1 MGKIKELETS
11 LANKIAAGE
20 VVERPSSV
28 VKELLENAI
37 DAQAT
42 EINIE
47 VEQSGVS
54 SIRVVDNGTGIAQED
69 LGLVFH
75 RHATSKIVADDDL
88 FHIRTL
94 GFRGEALAS
103 ISSVAKVTLKTCTDN
118 ENGHEIY
125 AENGKIIHQKPAKA
139 KKGTDIQV
147 DSLFYN
153 TPARLKYIKSLY
165 TELGK
170 ITDIVNRMAMS
181 HPEIRISLVSD
192 GKKLLSTNGS
202 GRTNEVMAEIYGMKV
217 AKDLV
222 HISGDTSDYHLEGFV
237 AKPEHSRS
245 NKHYISIFINGR
257 YIKNFVLNKAILE
270 GYHTLLTIGRFPICY
285 INIQMD
291 PILVDVNV
299 HPTKL
304 EVRLSKEDQLYDLIV
319 TKIREA
325 FKDKILIPQNDLNHA
340 SKKNKVLETF
350 EQQKINFEKQQS
362 QIGETSAPYVHDQ
375 KDKNH
380 DVESHKNNLDSTSST
395 NNESTEVSNE
405 LHNHID
411 DSYLQ
416 SQKEVLFDMEQ
427 NTSNEYE
434 ISNQQSNDIKG
445 TVSQTPH
452 RRVPY
457 MEIVGQVHGTYII
470 AQNEN
475 GMFMIDQH
483 AAQERIKYE
492 YFREKI
498 GEVTNEVQNLLIPLT
513 FHFSKDEQMIIDQ
526 YKDELDKVGVHLEHF
541 GGHDYIV
548 NSYPVWFPKE
558 EAEEII
564 KDMIEL
570 VLKHK
575 SVDVK
580 KIRED
585 AAIMM
590 SCKKSIKA
598 NHYLKNNEMA
608 DLIDQLREAEDPF
621 TCPHGRPIIINFSN
635 YELEK
640 LIKTDYKACVV
651 LDMHIGHLK
660 SIMELLKSHSIECYV
675 HIDLIKGL
683 SHDEFACEY
692 IIQQYKPKGIVSTK
706 AKVIK
711 KAKMLNTLTIF
722 RVFIIDS
729 QALTRSIELI
739 KKVEPD
745 YVEVLP
751 GVASKAVSKIQQ
763 ETSASVIAGG
773 LIDEQSEIRE
783 AISNGAK
790 YVTTSYEKLW

>member
-340 SKKNKVLETF
+340 PKKNKVLETF

-640 LIKTDYKACVV
+640 LFK
-651 LDMHIGHLK
+651 
-660 SIMELLKSHSIECYV
+660 
-675 HIDLIKGL
+675 
-683 SHDEFACEY
+683 
-692 IIQQYKPKGIVSTK
+692 
-706 AKVIK
+706 
-711 KAKMLNTLTIF
+711 
-722 RVFIIDS
+722 RVM
-729 QALTRSIELI
+729 
-739 KKVEPD
+739 
-745 YVEVLP
+745 
-751 GVASKAVSKIQQ
+751 
-763 ETSASVIAGG
+763 
-773 LIDEQSEIRE
+773 
-783 AISNGAK
+783 
-790 YVTTSYEKLW
+790 

>member
-1 MGKIKELETS
+1 MGKIKELQTS

-20 VVERPSSV
+20 VVERPGSV

-47 VEQSGVS
+47 VEQSGVA
-54 SIRVVDNGTGIAQED
+54 SIRVVDNGTGIEIDD
-69 LGLVFH
+69 LDLVFH
-75 RHATSKIVADDDL
+75 RHATSKLDADDDL

-103 ISSVAKVTLKTCTDN
+103 ISSVSKVTLKTCTDN
-118 ENGHEIY
+118 QEGQEIYVENGEVL
-125 AENGKIIHQKPAKA
+125 NRKPAKA
-139 KKGTDIQV
+139 KRGTDILV
-147 DSLFYN
+147 ESLFYN

-181 HPEIRISLVSD
+181 HPDIRISLVSD
-192 GKKLLSTNGS
+192 GKTILKTNGS
-202 GRTNEVMAEIYGMKV
+202 GRTNEVMAEIYGMKI

-222 HISGDTSDYHLEGFV
+222 HVTGDTSDYHLEAYF

-257 YIKNFVLNKAILE
+257 YIKNFLLNKAILE
-270 GYHTLLTIGRFPICY
+270 GYHTLLMVGRYPICY
-285 INIQMD
+285 INIEMD

-304 EVRLSKEDQLYDLIV
+304 EVRLSKEDQLFELIV

-325 FKDKILIPQNDLNHA
+325 FKDRILIPQNDMDKMT
-340 SKKNKVLETF
+340 KKNKVLDQF
-350 EQQKINFEKQQS
+350 EQRKMDFEKRQQ
-362 QIGETSAPYVHDQ
+362 Q
-375 KDKNH
+375 
-380 DVESHKNNLDSTSST
+380 NNLEQNVEQSSEPNVNNANNASVDNSTSYINQPDNERSGIQESQNDYDDYKKIQNDLLYDLETTSSDSTD
-395 NNESTEVSNE
+395 NEVSTTDN
-405 LHNHID
+405 I
-411 DSYLQ
+411 LQ
-416 SQKEVLFDMEQ
+416 HSGEE
-427 NTSNEYE
+427 
-434 ISNQQSNDIKG
+434 DIKG
-445 TVSQTPH
+445 RVSASPT
-452 RRVPY
+452 RRIPY

-498 GEVTNEVQNLLIPLT
+498 GDVVNESQNLLIPLT
-513 FHFSKDEQMIIDQ
+513 FHFSKDELMIINQ
-526 YKDELDKVGVHLEHF
+526 YKDELDKVGVHLEPF

-548 NSYPVWFPKE
+548 DSYPVWFPKE

-564 KDMIEL
+564 KDMIEY
-570 VLKHK
+570 VLEHK
-575 SVDVK
+575 KVDVR
-580 KIRED
+580 KIREE

-608 DLIDQLREAEDPF
+608 DLVNQLRDTEDPF

-635 YELEK
+635 YELERLFK
-640 LIKTDYKACVV
+640 R
-651 LDMHIGHLK
+651 
-660 SIMELLKSHSIECYV
+660 
-675 HIDLIKGL
+675 
-683 SHDEFACEY
+683 
-692 IIQQYKPKGIVSTK
+692 IV
-706 AKVIK
+706 
-711 KAKMLNTLTIF
+711 
-722 RVFIIDS
+722 
-729 QALTRSIELI
+729 
-739 KKVEPD
+739 
-745 YVEVLP
+745 
-751 GVASKAVSKIQQ
+751 
-763 ETSASVIAGG
+763 
-773 LIDEQSEIRE
+773 
-783 AISNGAK
+783 
-790 YVTTSYEKLW
+790 

>member
-1 MGKIKELETS
+1 MGKIKELQTS

-37 DAQAT
+37 DAKST

-47 VEQSGVS
+47 VEQSGIS
-54 SIRVVDNGTGIAQED
+54 SIRVVDNGTGIEQDD
-69 LGLVFH
+69 LDLVFH
-75 RHATSKIVADDDL
+75 RHATSKLDDDDDL

-103 ISSVAKVTLKTCTDN
+103 ISSVAKVTLKTCTDR
-118 ENGHEIY
+118 ENGYEIY
-125 AENGKIIHQKPAKA
+125 AENGEILSRKPAKA
-139 KKGTDIQV
+139 KKGTDITV
-147 DSLFYN
+147 SSLFYN

-181 HPEIRISLVSD
+181 HPDIRISLISD
-192 GKKLLSTNGS
+192 GKTLLKTNGS
-202 GRTNEVMAEIYGMKV
+202 GKTNEVMAEIYGIKV

-222 HISGDTSDYHLEGFV
+222 HIQGDTSDYHLEGFV

-257 YIKNFVLNKAILE
+257 YIKNFVLNKAIIE
-270 GYHTLLTIGRFPICY
+270 GYHTLLTIGRYPICY
-285 INIQMD
+285 LNIEMD

-304 EVRLSKEDQLYDLIV
+304 EVRLSKEEQLYQLIV
-319 TKIREA
+319 EKIRYA
-325 FKDKILIPQNDLNHA
+325 FKDRNLIPQNDLDRTP
-340 SKKNKVLETF
+340 KKNKVLNQF
-350 EQQKINFEKQQS
+350 EQQKLDFERRHRNSNQDKTNS
-362 QIGETSAPYVHDQ
+362 QYYDMS
-375 KDKNH
+375 
-380 DVESHKNNLDSTSST
+380 ESEVQNPNLD
-395 NNESTEVSNE
+395 NNELINESTESFV
-405 LHNHID
+405 HNNKRSD
-411 DSYLQ
+411 DKDYFQ
-416 SQKEVLFDMEQ
+416 IQKEILNDLDKGDASSLNDESTNDSEEVVTEQ
-427 NTSNEYE
+427 NNSDEASSKSYQTLYS
-434 ISNQQSNDIKG
+434 QQDNNDIKG
-445 TVSQTPH
+445 KVSNTPS

-457 MEIVGQVHGTYII
+457 MEVVGQVHGTYII

-498 GEVTNEVQNLLIPLT
+498 GEVTNEVQDLLIPLT

-526 YKDELDKVGVHLEHF
+526 YQDELDKVGVHLEHF

-548 NSYPVWFPKE
+548 NSYPVWFPKA

-564 KDMIEL
+564 QDMVEL
-570 VLKHK
+570 VLNDKK
-575 SVDVK
+575 VNVK
-580 KIRED
+580 KMRED

-640 LIKTDYKACVV
+640 LFK
-651 LDMHIGHLK
+651 
-660 SIMELLKSHSIECYV
+660 
-675 HIDLIKGL
+675 
-683 SHDEFACEY
+683 
-692 IIQQYKPKGIVSTK
+692 
-706 AKVIK
+706 
-711 KAKMLNTLTIF
+711 
-722 RVFIIDS
+722 RVM
-729 QALTRSIELI
+729 
-739 KKVEPD
+739 
-745 YVEVLP
+745 
-751 GVASKAVSKIQQ
+751 
-763 ETSASVIAGG
+763 
-773 LIDEQSEIRE
+773 
-783 AISNGAK
+783 
-790 YVTTSYEKLW
+790 

>member
-20 VVERPSSV
+20 VVERLSSV

-125 AENGKIIHQKPAKA
+125 AEDGKIIHQKPAKA

-340 SKKNKVLETF
+340 PKKNKVLETF

-405 LHNHID
+405 LHNYID

-640 LIKTDYKACVV
+640 LFK
-651 LDMHIGHLK
+651 
-660 SIMELLKSHSIECYV
+660 
-675 HIDLIKGL
+675 
-683 SHDEFACEY
+683 
-692 IIQQYKPKGIVSTK
+692 
-706 AKVIK
+706 
-711 KAKMLNTLTIF
+711 
-722 RVFIIDS
+722 RVM
-729 QALTRSIELI
+729 
-739 KKVEPD
+739 
-745 YVEVLP
+745 
-751 GVASKAVSKIQQ
+751 
-763 ETSASVIAGG
+763 
-773 LIDEQSEIRE
+773 
-783 AISNGAK
+783 
-790 YVTTSYEKLW
+790 

>member
-340 SKKNKVLETF
+340 SKKNKIIETF

-640 LIKTDYKACVV
+640 LFK
-651 LDMHIGHLK
+651 
-660 SIMELLKSHSIECYV
+660 
-675 HIDLIKGL
+675 
-683 SHDEFACEY
+683 
-692 IIQQYKPKGIVSTK
+692 
-706 AKVIK
+706 
-711 KAKMLNTLTIF
+711 
-722 RVFIIDS
+722 RVM
-729 QALTRSIELI
+729 
-739 KKVEPD
+739 
-745 YVEVLP
+745 
-751 GVASKAVSKIQQ
+751 
-763 ETSASVIAGG
+763 
-773 LIDEQSEIRE
+773 
-783 AISNGAK
+783 
-790 YVTTSYEKLW
+790 

>member
-1 MGKIKELETS
+1 MGKIKELQTS

-37 DAQAT
+37 DAKST

-47 VEQSGVS
+47 VEQSGIS
-54 SIRVVDNGTGIAQED
+54 SIRVVDNGTGIEQDD
-69 LGLVFH
+69 LDLVFH
-75 RHATSKIVADDDL
+75 RHATSKLDADDDL

-125 AENGKIIHQKPAKA
+125 AENGEILSRKPAKA
-139 KKGTDIQV
+139 KKGTDITV
-147 DSLFYN
+147 SSLFYN

-181 HPEIRISLVSD
+181 HPDIRISLISD
-192 GKKLLSTNGS
+192 GKTLLKTNGS
-202 GRTNEVMAEIYGMKV
+202 GKTNEVMSEIYGIKV

-222 HISGDTSDYHLEGFV
+222 HIQGDTSDYHLEGFV

-257 YIKNFVLNKAILE
+257 YIKNFVLNKAIIE
-270 GYHTLLTIGRFPICY
+270 GYHTLLTIGRYPICY
-285 INIQMD
+285 LNIEMD

-304 EVRLSKEDQLYDLIV
+304 EVRLSKEEQLYQLIV
-319 TKIREA
+319 EKIRYA
-325 FKDKILIPQNDLNHA
+325 FKDRILIPQNDLDRTP
-340 SKKNKVLETF
+340 KKNKVLNQF
-350 EQQKINFEKQQS
+350 EQQKLDFERRQRNSNQDNS
-362 QIGETSAPYVHDQ
+362 NSHYYDMSESELQNPNLE
-375 KDKNH
+375 KN
-380 DVESHKNNLDSTSST
+380 DLDY
-395 NNESTEVSNE
+395 NELINESTESFV
-405 LHNHID
+405 HNNKRSD
-411 DSYLQ
+411 DKDYFQ
-416 SQKEVLFDMEQ
+416 IQKEILNDLDNGDVSSLNDESTNDSEEVVTEQ
-427 NTSNEYE
+427 NNSDEASSKAYQTLYS
-434 ISNQQSNDIKG
+434 QQDYNDIKG
-445 TVSQTPH
+445 KVSTTPS

-457 MEIVGQVHGTYII
+457 MEVVGQVHGTYII

-498 GEVTNEVQNLLIPLT
+498 GEVTNEVQDLLIPLT

-526 YKDELDKVGVHLEHF
+526 YQDELDKVGVHLEHF

-548 NSYPVWFPKE
+548 NSYPVWFPKA

-564 KDMIEL
+564 QDMVEL
-570 VLKHK
+570 VLNDKK
-575 SVDVK
+575 VNVK
-580 KIRED
+580 KMRED

-640 LIKTDYKACVV
+640 LFK
-651 LDMHIGHLK
+651 
-660 SIMELLKSHSIECYV
+660 
-675 HIDLIKGL
+675 
-683 SHDEFACEY
+683 
-692 IIQQYKPKGIVSTK
+692 
-706 AKVIK
+706 
-711 KAKMLNTLTIF
+711 
-722 RVFIIDS
+722 RVM
-729 QALTRSIELI
+729 
-739 KKVEPD
+739 
-745 YVEVLP
+745 
-751 GVASKAVSKIQQ
+751 
-763 ETSASVIAGG
+763 
-773 LIDEQSEIRE
+773 
-783 AISNGAK
+783 
-790 YVTTSYEKLW
+790 

>member
-1 MGKIKELETS
+1 MGKIKELQTS

-37 DAQAT
+37 DAKST

-47 VEQSGVS
+47 VEQSGIS
-54 SIRVVDNGTGIAQED
+54 SIRVVDNGTGIEQDD
-69 LGLVFH
+69 LDLVFH
-75 RHATSKIVADDDL
+75 RHATSKLDDDDDL

-103 ISSVAKVTLKTCTDN
+103 ISSVAKVTLKTCTDR
-118 ENGHEIY
+118 ENGYEIY
-125 AENGKIIHQKPAKA
+125 AENGEILSRKPAKA
-139 KKGTDIQV
+139 KKGTDITV
-147 DSLFYN
+147 SSLFYN

-181 HPEIRISLVSD
+181 HPDIRISLISD
-192 GKKLLSTNGS
+192 GKTLLKTNGS
-202 GRTNEVMAEIYGMKV
+202 GKTNEVMAEIYGIKV

-222 HISGDTSDYHLEGFV
+222 HIQGDTSDYHLEGFV

-257 YIKNFVLNKAILE
+257 YIKNFVLNKAIIE
-270 GYHTLLTIGRFPICY
+270 GYHTLLTIGRYPICY
-285 INIQMD
+285 LNIEMD

-304 EVRLSKEDQLYDLIV
+304 EVRLSKEEQLYQLIV
-319 TKIREA
+319 EKIRYA
-325 FKDKILIPQNDLNHA
+325 FKDRILIPQNDLDRTP
-340 SKKNKVLETF
+340 KKNKVLNQF
-350 EQQKINFEKQQS
+350 EQQKLDFERRHRNSNQDKTNS
-362 QIGETSAPYVHDQ
+362 QYYDMS
-375 KDKNH
+375 
-380 DVESHKNNLDSTSST
+380 ESEVQNPNLD
-395 NNESTEVSNE
+395 NNELINESTESFV
-405 LHNHID
+405 HNNKLSD
-411 DSYLQ
+411 DKDYFQ
-416 SQKEVLFDMEQ
+416 IQKEILNDLDKGDASSLNDESTNDSEEVVTEQ
-427 NTSNEYE
+427 NNSDEASSKSYQTLYS
-434 ISNQQSNDIKG
+434 QQDNNDIKG
-445 TVSQTPH
+445 KVSNTPS

-457 MEIVGQVHGTYII
+457 MEVVGQVHGTYII

-498 GEVTNEVQNLLIPLT
+498 GEVTNEVQDLLIPLT

-526 YKDELDKVGVHLEHF
+526 YQDELDKVGVHLEHF

-548 NSYPVWFPKE
+548 NSYPVWFPKA

-564 KDMIEL
+564 QDMVEL
-570 VLKHK
+570 VLNDKK
-575 SVDVK
+575 VNVK
-580 KIRED
+580 KMRED

-640 LIKTDYKACVV
+640 LFK
-651 LDMHIGHLK
+651 
-660 SIMELLKSHSIECYV
+660 
-675 HIDLIKGL
+675 
-683 SHDEFACEY
+683 
-692 IIQQYKPKGIVSTK
+692 
-706 AKVIK
+706 
-711 KAKMLNTLTIF
+711 
-722 RVFIIDS
+722 RVM
-729 QALTRSIELI
+729 
-739 KKVEPD
+739 
-745 YVEVLP
+745 
-751 GVASKAVSKIQQ
+751 
-763 ETSASVIAGG
+763 
-773 LIDEQSEIRE
+773 
-783 AISNGAK
+783 
-790 YVTTSYEKLW
+790 

>member
-1 MGKIKELETS
+1 MGKIKELQTS

-37 DAQAT
+37 DAQST

-47 VEQSGVS
+47 VEQSGIS
-54 SIRVVDNGTGIAQED
+54 SIRVVDNGTGIEQDD
-69 LGLVFH
+69 LDLVFH
-75 RHATSKIVADDDL
+75 RHATSKLDADDDL

-103 ISSVAKVTLKTCTDN
+103 ISSVAKVTLKTCTDS

-125 AENGKIIHQKPAKA
+125 AENGEILSRKPAKA
-139 KKGTDIQV
+139 KKGTDITV
-147 DSLFYN
+147 ASLFYN

-181 HPEIRISLVSD
+181 HPDIRISLISD
-192 GKKLLSTNGS
+192 GKTLLKTNGS
-202 GRTNEVMAEIYGMKV
+202 GKTNEVMAEIYGIKV

-222 HISGDTSDYHLEGFV
+222 HIQGDTSDYHLEGFV

-257 YIKNFVLNKAILE
+257 YIKNFVLNKAIIE
-270 GYHTLLTIGRFPICY
+270 GYHTLLTIGRYPICY
-285 INIQMD
+285 LNIEMD

-304 EVRLSKEDQLYDLIV
+304 EVRLSKEEQLYQLIV
-319 TKIREA
+319 EKIREA
-325 FKDKILIPQNDLNHA
+325 FKDRILIPQNDLDRRP
-340 SKKNKVLETF
+340 KKNKVLNQF
-350 EQQKINFEKQQS
+350 EQQKIDFERRQQNLN
-362 QIGETSAPYVHDQ
+362 QETATPTY
-375 KDKNH
+375 K
-380 DVESHKNNLDSTSST
+380 TSSDS
-395 NNESTEVSNE
+395 NDDHLNESNYEYDAPDNKDSINESTESIVHNNKRADDKDYFQIQKEILNE
-405 LHNHID
+405 M
-411 DSYLQ
+411 DSDTTNPDNQDINYATKGASEANMSDEIAPKNQQTLYQ
-416 SQKEVLFDMEQ
+416 SQD
-427 NTSNEYE
+427 
-434 ISNQQSNDIKG
+434 SNDIKG
-445 TVSQTPH
+445 KVSNTPS

-457 MEIVGQVHGTYII
+457 MEVVGQVHGTYII

-498 GEVTNEVQNLLIPLT
+498 GEVTNEVQDLLIPLT

-526 YKDELDKVGVHLEHF
+526 YQEELDKVGVHLEHF

-548 NSYPVWFPKE
+548 NSYPVWFPKA

-564 KDMIEL
+564 QDMVEL
-570 VLKHK
+570 VLNDKK
-575 SVDVK
+575 ISVK
-580 KIRED
+580 KMRED

-640 LIKTDYKACVV
+640 LFK
-651 LDMHIGHLK
+651 
-660 SIMELLKSHSIECYV
+660 
-675 HIDLIKGL
+675 
-683 SHDEFACEY
+683 
-692 IIQQYKPKGIVSTK
+692 
-706 AKVIK
+706 
-711 KAKMLNTLTIF
+711 
-722 RVFIIDS
+722 RVM
-729 QALTRSIELI
+729 
-739 KKVEPD
+739 
-745 YVEVLP
+745 
-751 GVASKAVSKIQQ
+751 
-763 ETSASVIAGG
+763 
-773 LIDEQSEIRE
+773 
-783 AISNGAK
+783 
-790 YVTTSYEKLW
+790 

>member
-1 MGKIKELETS
+1 MGKIKELQTS

-20 VVERPSSV
+20 VVERPGSV

-47 VEQSGVS
+47 VEQSGVA
-54 SIRVVDNGTGIAQED
+54 SIRVVDNGTGIEIDD
-69 LGLVFH
+69 LDLVSH
-75 RHATSKIVADDDL
+75 RHATSKLDADDDL

-103 ISSVAKVTLKTCTDN
+103 ISSVSKVTLKTCTDN
-118 ENGHEIY
+118 QEGQEIYVENGEVL
-125 AENGKIIHQKPAKA
+125 NRKPAKA
-139 KKGTDIQV
+139 KRGTDILV
-147 DSLFYN
+147 ESLFYN

-181 HPEIRISLVSD
+181 HPDIRISLVSD
-192 GKKLLSTNGS
+192 GKTILKTNGS
-202 GRTNEVMAEIYGMKV
+202 GRTNEVMAEIYGMKI

-222 HISGDTSDYHLEGFV
+222 HVTGDTSDYHLDAYF

-257 YIKNFVLNKAILE
+257 YIKNFLLNKAILE
-270 GYHTLLTIGRFPICY
+270 GYHTLLMVGRYPICY
-285 INIQMD
+285 INIEMD

-304 EVRLSKEDQLYDLIV
+304 EVRLSKEDQLFELIV

-325 FKDKILIPQNDLNHA
+325 FKDRILIPQNDMDKMT
-340 SKKNKVLETF
+340 KKNKVLDQF
-350 EQQKINFEKQQS
+350 EQQKMDFEKRQQ
-362 QIGETSAPYVHDQ
+362 Q
-375 KDKNH
+375 
-380 DVESHKNNLDSTSST
+380 NNLEQNVEQSSEPNVNNANNASADNSTSYINQPDNERSGIQESQNDYDDYKKIQNDLLYDLETTSSDSTD
-395 NNESTEVSNE
+395 NEVSTADN
-405 LHNHID
+405 I
-411 DSYLQ
+411 LQ
-416 SQKEVLFDMEQ
+416 DNGEE
-427 NTSNEYE
+427 
-434 ISNQQSNDIKG
+434 DIKG
-445 TVSQTPH
+445 RVSASPT
-452 RRVPY
+452 RRIPY

-498 GEVTNEVQNLLIPLT
+498 GDVVNESQNLLIPLT
-513 FHFSKDEQMIIDQ
+513 FHFSKDELMIINQ
-526 YKDELDKVGVHLEHF
+526 YKDELDKVGVHLEPF

-548 NSYPVWFPKE
+548 DSYPVWFPQE

-564 KDMIEL
+564 KDMIEY
-570 VLKHK
+570 VLEHK
-575 SVDVK
+575 KVDVR
-580 KIRED
+580 KIREE

-608 DLIDQLREAEDPF
+608 DLVNQLRETEDPF

-635 YELEK
+635 YELERLFK
-640 LIKTDYKACVV
+640 R
-651 LDMHIGHLK
+651 
-660 SIMELLKSHSIECYV
+660 
-675 HIDLIKGL
+675 
-683 SHDEFACEY
+683 
-692 IIQQYKPKGIVSTK
+692 IV
-706 AKVIK
+706 
-711 KAKMLNTLTIF
+711 
-722 RVFIIDS
+722 
-729 QALTRSIELI
+729 
-739 KKVEPD
+739 
-745 YVEVLP
+745 
-751 GVASKAVSKIQQ
+751 
-763 ETSASVIAGG
+763 
-773 LIDEQSEIRE
+773 
-783 AISNGAK
+783 
-790 YVTTSYEKLW
+790 

>member
-1 MGKIKELETS
+1 MGKIKELQTS

-20 VVERPSSV
+20 VVERPGSV

-47 VEQSGVS
+47 VEQSGVA
-54 SIRVVDNGTGIAQED
+54 SIRVVDNGTGIEIDD
-69 LGLVFH
+69 LDLVFH
-75 RHATSKIVADDDL
+75 RHATSKLDVDDDL

-103 ISSVAKVTLKTCTDN
+103 ISSVSKVTLKTCTDN
-118 ENGHEIY
+118 QEGQEVYVENGEVL
-125 AENGKIIHQKPAKA
+125 NQKPAKA
-139 KKGTDIQV
+139 KRGTDILV
-147 DSLFYN
+147 ESLFYN

-181 HPEIRISLVSD
+181 HPDIRISLVSD
-192 GKKLLSTNGS
+192 GKTIIKTNGS

-222 HISGDTSDYHLEGFV
+222 HVTGDTSDYHLDAYF

-257 YIKNFVLNKAILE
+257 YIKNFLLNKAILE
-270 GYHTLLTIGRFPICY
+270 GYHTLLMIGRYPICY
-285 INIQMD
+285 INIEMD

-304 EVRLSKEDQLYDLIV
+304 EVRLSKEDQLYELIV
-319 TKIREA
+319 EKIHEA
-325 FKDKILIPQNDLNHA
+325 FKNRILIPQNDMDKMT
-340 SKKNKVLETF
+340 KKHKVLDKF
-350 EQQKINFEKQQS
+350 EQQKMEFEKRQQHNTPNPNTLEHHNVS
-362 QIGETSAPYVHDQ
+362 SENNNVLNDEHQLNYSNLTDTFPDSIQESANGYDEYKKAQNEILDDMETKGVSNNEETTTHGNHFSESNIN
-375 KDKNH
+375 KDIKEP
-380 DVESHKNNLDSTSST
+380 VGGTSS
-395 NNESTEVSNE
+395 
-405 LHNHID
+405 
-411 DSYLQ
+411 
-416 SQKEVLFDMEQ
+416 
-427 NTSNEYE
+427 
-434 ISNQQSNDIKG
+434 
-445 TVSQTPH
+445 

-498 GEVTNEVQNLLIPLT
+498 GDVANESQNLLIPLT
-513 FHFSKDEQMIIDQ
+513 FHFSKDELMIINQ
-526 YKDELDKVGVHLEHF
+526 YKGELDKVGVHLEPF

-548 NSYPVWFPKE
+548 DSYPVWFPKQ

-564 KDMIEL
+564 KDMIEY
-570 VLKHK
+570 VLEHK
-575 SVDVK
+575 KVDVK
-580 KIRED
+580 KIREE

-608 DLIDQLREAEDPF
+608 DLVNQLRETEDPF

-635 YELEK
+635 YELERLFK
-640 LIKTDYKACVV
+640 R
-651 LDMHIGHLK
+651 
-660 SIMELLKSHSIECYV
+660 
-675 HIDLIKGL
+675 
-683 SHDEFACEY
+683 
-692 IIQQYKPKGIVSTK
+692 II
-706 AKVIK
+706 
-711 KAKMLNTLTIF
+711 
-722 RVFIIDS
+722 
-729 QALTRSIELI
+729 
-739 KKVEPD
+739 
-745 YVEVLP
+745 
-751 GVASKAVSKIQQ
+751 
-763 ETSASVIAGG
+763 
-773 LIDEQSEIRE
+773 
-783 AISNGAK
+783 
-790 YVTTSYEKLW
+790 

>member
-1 MGKIKELETS
+1 MGKIKELQTS

-37 DAQAT
+37 DAKST

-47 VEQSGVS
+47 VEQSGIS
-54 SIRVVDNGTGIAQED
+54 SIRVVDNGTGIEQDD
-69 LGLVFH
+69 LDLVFH
-75 RHATSKIVADDDL
+75 RHATSKLDADDDL

-103 ISSVAKVTLKTCTDN
+103 ISSVAKVTLKTCTDS

-125 AENGKIIHQKPAKA
+125 AENGEISSRKPAKA
-139 KKGTDIQV
+139 KKGTDITV
-147 DSLFYN
+147 SSLFYN

-181 HPEIRISLVSD
+181 HPYIRISLISD
-192 GKKLLSTNGS
+192 GKTLLKTNGS
-202 GRTNEVMAEIYGMKV
+202 GKTNEVMSEIYGIKV

-222 HISGDTSDYHLEGFV
+222 HIQGDTSDYHLEGFV

-257 YIKNFVLNKAILE
+257 YIKNFVLNKAIIE
-270 GYHTLLTIGRFPICY
+270 GYHTLLTIGRYPICY
-285 INIQMD
+285 LNIEMD

-304 EVRLSKEDQLYDLIV
+304 EVRLSKEEQLYQLIV
-319 TKIREA
+319 EKIRYA
-325 FKDKILIPQNDLNHA
+325 FKDRILIPQNDLDRTP
-340 SKKNKVLETF
+340 KKNKVLNQF
-350 EQQKINFEKQQS
+350 EQQKLDFERRQQNS
-362 QIGETSAPYVHDQ
+362 NQ
-375 KDKNH
+375 DKTNSH
-380 DVESHKNNLDSTSST
+380 YYGMSESKLQNPNLEKNDLD
-395 NNESTEVSNE
+395 NNELINESTENFV
-405 LHNHID
+405 HNNKRSD
-411 DSYLQ
+411 DKDYFQ
-416 SQKEVLFDMEQ
+416 IQKEILNDLDNGDASLLNDESTNDSEEVVTEQ
-427 NTSNEYE
+427 SNNDEASSKTYQTLY
-434 ISNQQSNDIKG
+434 SKQDNNDIKG
-445 TVSQTPH
+445 KVSNTPS

-457 MEIVGQVHGTYII
+457 MEVVGQVHGTYII

-498 GEVTNEVQNLLIPLT
+498 GEVTNEVQDLLIPLT

-526 YKDELDKVGVHLEHF
+526 YQDELDKVGVHLEHF

-548 NSYPVWFPKE
+548 NSYPVWFPKA

-564 KDMIEL
+564 QDMVEL
-570 VLKHK
+570 VLNDKK
-575 SVDVK
+575 VNVK
-580 KIRED
+580 KLRED

-640 LIKTDYKACVV
+640 LFK
-651 LDMHIGHLK
+651 
-660 SIMELLKSHSIECYV
+660 
-675 HIDLIKGL
+675 
-683 SHDEFACEY
+683 
-692 IIQQYKPKGIVSTK
+692 
-706 AKVIK
+706 
-711 KAKMLNTLTIF
+711 
-722 RVFIIDS
+722 RVM
-729 QALTRSIELI
+729 
-739 KKVEPD
+739 
-745 YVEVLP
+745 
-751 GVASKAVSKIQQ
+751 
-763 ETSASVIAGG
+763 
-773 LIDEQSEIRE
+773 
-783 AISNGAK
+783 
-790 YVTTSYEKLW
+790 

>member
-54 SIRVVDNGTGIAQED
+54 SIRVIDNGTGIAQED

-125 AENGKIIHQKPAKA
+125 AEDGKIIHQKPAKA

-245 NKHYISIFINGR
+245 NKHYISIFINSR

-340 SKKNKVLETF
+340 PKKNKVLETF

-405 LHNHID
+405 LHNYID

-640 LIKTDYKACVV
+640 LFK
-651 LDMHIGHLK
+651 
-660 SIMELLKSHSIECYV
+660 
-675 HIDLIKGL
+675 
-683 SHDEFACEY
+683 
-692 IIQQYKPKGIVSTK
+692 
-706 AKVIK
+706 
-711 KAKMLNTLTIF
+711 
-722 RVFIIDS
+722 RVM
-729 QALTRSIELI
+729 
-739 KKVEPD
+739 
-745 YVEVLP
+745 
-751 GVASKAVSKIQQ
+751 
-763 ETSASVIAGG
+763 
-773 LIDEQSEIRE
+773 
-783 AISNGAK
+783 
-790 YVTTSYEKLW
+790 

>member
-1 MGKIKELETS
+1 MGKIKELQTS

-37 DAQAT
+37 DAKST

-47 VEQSGVS
+47 VEQSGIS
-54 SIRVVDNGTGIAQED
+54 SIRVVDNGTGIEQDD
-69 LGLVFH
+69 LDLVFH
-75 RHATSKIVADDDL
+75 RHATSKLDADDDL

-103 ISSVAKVTLKTCTDN
+103 ISSVAKVTLKTCTDS

-125 AENGKIIHQKPAKA
+125 AENGEILSRKPAKA
-139 KKGTDIQV
+139 KKGTDITV
-147 DSLFYN
+147 SSLFYN

-181 HPEIRISLVSD
+181 HPYIRISLISD
-192 GKKLLSTNGS
+192 GKTLLKTNGS
-202 GRTNEVMAEIYGMKV
+202 GKTNEVMSEIYGIKV

-222 HISGDTSDYHLEGFV
+222 HIQGDTSDYHLEGFV

-257 YIKNFVLNKAILE
+257 YIKNFVLNKAIIE
-270 GYHTLLTIGRFPICY
+270 GYHTLLTIGRYPICY
-285 INIQMD
+285 LNIEMD

-304 EVRLSKEDQLYDLIV
+304 EVRLSKEEQVYQLIV
-319 TKIREA
+319 EKIRYA
-325 FKDKILIPQNDLNHA
+325 FKDRILIPQNDLDRTP
-340 SKKNKVLETF
+340 KKNKVLNQF
-350 EQQKINFEKQQS
+350 EQQKLDFERRQQNS
-362 QIGETSAPYVHDQ
+362 NQ
-375 KDKNH
+375 DKTNSH
-380 DVESHKNNLDSTSST
+380 YYGMSESKLQNPNLEKNDLD
-395 NNESTEVSNE
+395 NNELINESTENFV
-405 LHNHID
+405 HNNKRSD
-411 DSYLQ
+411 DKDYFQ
-416 SQKEVLFDMEQ
+416 IQKEILNDLDNGDASLLNDESTNDSEEVVTEQ
-427 NTSNEYE
+427 SNNDEASSKTYQTLY
-434 ISNQQSNDIKG
+434 SKQDNNDIKG
-445 TVSQTPH
+445 KVSNTPS

-457 MEIVGQVHGTYII
+457 MEVVGQVHGTYII

-498 GEVTNEVQNLLIPLT
+498 GEVTNEVQDLLIPLT

-526 YKDELDKVGVHLEHF
+526 YQDELDKVGVHLEHF

-548 NSYPVWFPKE
+548 NSYPVWFPKA

-564 KDMIEL
+564 QDMVEL
-570 VLKHK
+570 VLNDKK
-575 SVDVK
+575 VNVK
-580 KIRED
+580 KLRED

-640 LIKTDYKACVV
+640 LFK
-651 LDMHIGHLK
+651 
-660 SIMELLKSHSIECYV
+660 
-675 HIDLIKGL
+675 
-683 SHDEFACEY
+683 
-692 IIQQYKPKGIVSTK
+692 
-706 AKVIK
+706 
-711 KAKMLNTLTIF
+711 
-722 RVFIIDS
+722 RVM
-729 QALTRSIELI
+729 
-739 KKVEPD
+739 
-745 YVEVLP
+745 
-751 GVASKAVSKIQQ
+751 
-763 ETSASVIAGG
+763 
-773 LIDEQSEIRE
+773 
-783 AISNGAK
+783 
-790 YVTTSYEKLW
+790 

>member
-75 RHATSKIVADDDL
+75 RHATSKIVADNDL

-125 AENGKIIHQKPAKA
+125 AEDGKIIHQKPAKA

-340 SKKNKVLETF
+340 PKKNKVLETF
-350 EQQKINFEKQQS
+350 EQQKINLEKQQS

-434 ISNQQSNDIKG
+434 ILNQQSNDIKG

-640 LIKTDYKACVV
+640 LFK
-651 LDMHIGHLK
+651 
-660 SIMELLKSHSIECYV
+660 
-675 HIDLIKGL
+675 
-683 SHDEFACEY
+683 
-692 IIQQYKPKGIVSTK
+692 
-706 AKVIK
+706 
-711 KAKMLNTLTIF
+711 
-722 RVFIIDS
+722 RVM
-729 QALTRSIELI
+729 
-739 KKVEPD
+739 
-745 YVEVLP
+745 
-751 GVASKAVSKIQQ
+751 
-763 ETSASVIAGG
+763 
-773 LIDEQSEIRE
+773 
-783 AISNGAK
+783 
-790 YVTTSYEKLW
+790 

>member
-125 AENGKIIHQKPAKA
+125 AEDGKIIHQKPAKA

-340 SKKNKVLETF
+340 PKKNKVLETF

-621 TCPHGRPIIINFSN
+621 TCPHGSPIIINFSN

-640 LIKTDYKACVV
+640 LFK
-651 LDMHIGHLK
+651 
-660 SIMELLKSHSIECYV
+660 
-675 HIDLIKGL
+675 
-683 SHDEFACEY
+683 
-692 IIQQYKPKGIVSTK
+692 
-706 AKVIK
+706 
-711 KAKMLNTLTIF
+711 
-722 RVFIIDS
+722 RVM
-729 QALTRSIELI
+729 
-739 KKVEPD
+739 
-745 YVEVLP
+745 
-751 GVASKAVSKIQQ
+751 
-763 ETSASVIAGG
+763 
-773 LIDEQSEIRE
+773 
-783 AISNGAK
+783 
-790 YVTTSYEKLW
+790 

>member
-125 AENGKIIHQKPAKA
+125 AEDGKIIHQKPAKA

-325 FKDKILIPQNDLNHA
+325 FKDKILIPQNDLNHVP
-340 SKKNKVLETF
+340 KKNKVLETF

-405 LHNHID
+405 LHNYID

-640 LIKTDYKACVV
+640 LFK
-651 LDMHIGHLK
+651 
-660 SIMELLKSHSIECYV
+660 
-675 HIDLIKGL
+675 
-683 SHDEFACEY
+683 
-692 IIQQYKPKGIVSTK
+692 
-706 AKVIK
+706 
-711 KAKMLNTLTIF
+711 
-722 RVFIIDS
+722 RVM
-729 QALTRSIELI
+729 
-739 KKVEPD
+739 
-745 YVEVLP
+745 
-751 GVASKAVSKIQQ
+751 
-763 ETSASVIAGG
+763 
-773 LIDEQSEIRE
+773 
-783 AISNGAK
+783 
-790 YVTTSYEKLW
+790 

>member
-1 MGKIKELETS
+1 MGKIKELQTS

-20 VVERPSSV
+20 VVERPGSV

-47 VEQSGVS
+47 VEQSGVA
-54 SIRVVDNGTGIAQED
+54 SIRVVDNGTGIEIDD
-69 LGLVFH
+69 LDLVFH
-75 RHATSKIVADDDL
+75 RHATSKLDADDDL

-103 ISSVAKVTLKTCTDN
+103 ISSVSKVTLKTCTDN
-118 ENGHEIY
+118 QEGQEIYVENGEVL
-125 AENGKIIHQKPAKA
+125 NRKPAKA
-139 KKGTDIQV
+139 KRGTDILV
-147 DSLFYN
+147 ESLFYN

-181 HPEIRISLVSD
+181 HPDIRISLVSD
-192 GKKLLSTNGS
+192 GKTILKTNGS
-202 GRTNEVMAEIYGMKV
+202 GRTNEVMAEIYGMKI

-222 HISGDTSDYHLEGFV
+222 HVTGDTSDYHLEAYF

-257 YIKNFVLNKAILE
+257 YIKNFLLNKAILE
-270 GYHTLLTIGRFPICY
+270 GYHTLLMVGRYPICY
-285 INIQMD
+285 INIEMD

-304 EVRLSKEDQLYDLIV
+304 EVRLSKEDQLFELIV

-325 FKDKILIPQNDLNHA
+325 FKDRILIPQNDMDKMT
-340 SKKNKVLETF
+340 KKNKVLDQF
-350 EQQKINFEKQQS
+350 EQQKMDFEKRQQQNNLEQNVEQSSEPNVNNANNASVDNSTSYINQPDNERSGIQES
-362 QIGETSAPYVHDQ
+362 QNDYDDYKKIQNDLLYDLETS
-375 KDKNH
+375 
-380 DVESHKNNLDSTSST
+380 SSDSTD
-395 NNESTEVSNE
+395 NEVSTADNI
-405 LHNHID
+405 LQ
-411 DSYLQ
+411 DSG
-416 SQKEVLFDMEQ
+416 EE
-427 NTSNEYE
+427 
-434 ISNQQSNDIKG
+434 DIKG
-445 TVSQTPH
+445 RVSASPT
-452 RRVPY
+452 RRIPY

-498 GEVTNEVQNLLIPLT
+498 GDVVNESQNLLIPLT
-513 FHFSKDEQMIIDQ
+513 FHFSKDELMIINQ
-526 YKDELDKVGVHLEHF
+526 YKDELDKVGVHLEPF

-548 NSYPVWFPKE
+548 DSYPVWFPKE

-564 KDMIEL
+564 KDMIEY
-570 VLKHK
+570 VLEHK
-575 SVDVK
+575 KVDVR
-580 KIRED
+580 KIREE

-608 DLIDQLREAEDPF
+608 DLVNQLRDTEDPF

-635 YELEK
+635 YELERLFK
-640 LIKTDYKACVV
+640 R
-651 LDMHIGHLK
+651 
-660 SIMELLKSHSIECYV
+660 
-675 HIDLIKGL
+675 
-683 SHDEFACEY
+683 
-692 IIQQYKPKGIVSTK
+692 IV
-706 AKVIK
+706 
-711 KAKMLNTLTIF
+711 
-722 RVFIIDS
+722 
-729 QALTRSIELI
+729 
-739 KKVEPD
+739 
-745 YVEVLP
+745 
-751 GVASKAVSKIQQ
+751 
-763 ETSASVIAGG
+763 
-773 LIDEQSEIRE
+773 
-783 AISNGAK
+783 
-790 YVTTSYEKLW
+790 

>member
-1 MGKIKELETS
+1 MGKIKELQTS

-20 VVERPSSV
+20 VVERPGSV

-47 VEQSGVS
+47 VEQSGVA
-54 SIRVVDNGTGIAQED
+54 SIRVVDNGTGIEIDD
-69 LGLVFH
+69 LDLVFH
-75 RHATSKIVADDDL
+75 RHATSKLDADDDL

-103 ISSVAKVTLKTCTDN
+103 ISSVSKVTLKTCTDN
-118 ENGHEIY
+118 QEGQEIYVENGEVL
-125 AENGKIIHQKPAKA
+125 NRKPAKA
-139 KKGTDIQV
+139 KRGTDILV
-147 DSLFYN
+147 ESLFYN

-181 HPEIRISLVSD
+181 HPDIRISLVSD
-192 GKKLLSTNGS
+192 GKTILKTNGS
-202 GRTNEVMAEIYGMKV
+202 GRTNEVMAEIYGMKI

-222 HISGDTSDYHLEGFV
+222 HVTGDTSDYHLEAYF

-257 YIKNFVLNKAILE
+257 YIKNFLLNKAILE
-270 GYHTLLTIGRFPICY
+270 GYHTLLMVGRYPICY
-285 INIQMD
+285 INIEMD

-304 EVRLSKEDQLYDLIV
+304 EVRLSKEDQLFELIV

-325 FKDKILIPQNDLNHA
+325 FKDRILIPQNDMDKMT
-340 SKKNKVLETF
+340 KKNKVLDQF
-350 EQQKINFEKQQS
+350 EQQKMDFEKRQQQNNLEQNVEQSSEPNVNNANNASADNSTSYINQPDNERSGIQES
-362 QIGETSAPYVHDQ
+362 QNDYDDYKKIQNDLLYDLETS
-375 KDKNH
+375 
-380 DVESHKNNLDSTSST
+380 SSDSTD
-395 NNESTEVSNE
+395 NEVSTADNI
-405 LHNHID
+405 LQ
-411 DSYLQ
+411 DSG
-416 SQKEVLFDMEQ
+416 EE
-427 NTSNEYE
+427 
-434 ISNQQSNDIKG
+434 DIKG
-445 TVSQTPH
+445 RVSASPT
-452 RRVPY
+452 RRIPY

-498 GEVTNEVQNLLIPLT
+498 GDVVNESQNLLIPLT
-513 FHFSKDEQMIIDQ
+513 FHFSKDELMIINQ
-526 YKDELDKVGVHLEHF
+526 YKDELDKVGVHLEPF

-548 NSYPVWFPKE
+548 DSYPVWFPKE

-564 KDMIEL
+564 KDMIEY
-570 VLKHK
+570 VLEHK
-575 SVDVK
+575 KVDVR
-580 KIRED
+580 KIREE

-608 DLIDQLREAEDPF
+608 DLVNQLRDTEDPF

-635 YELEK
+635 YELERLFK
-640 LIKTDYKACVV
+640 R
-651 LDMHIGHLK
+651 
-660 SIMELLKSHSIECYV
+660 
-675 HIDLIKGL
+675 
-683 SHDEFACEY
+683 
-692 IIQQYKPKGIVSTK
+692 IV
-706 AKVIK
+706 
-711 KAKMLNTLTIF
+711 
-722 RVFIIDS
+722 
-729 QALTRSIELI
+729 
-739 KKVEPD
+739 
-745 YVEVLP
+745 
-751 GVASKAVSKIQQ
+751 
-763 ETSASVIAGG
+763 
-773 LIDEQSEIRE
+773 
-783 AISNGAK
+783 
-790 YVTTSYEKLW
+790 

>member
-1 MGKIKELETS
+1 MGKIKELQTS

-37 DAQAT
+37 DAQST

-47 VEQSGVS
+47 VEQSGVA
-54 SIRVVDNGTGIAQED
+54 SIRVVDNGTGIEADD
-69 LGLVFH
+69 LSLVFH
-75 RHATSKIVADDDL
+75 RHATSKLDADDDL

-103 ISSVAKVTLKTCTDN
+103 ISSVSKVTLRTCTDN
-118 ENGHEIY
+118 ESGHEIY
-125 AENGKIIHQKPAKA
+125 AENGEIINQKPAKA
-139 KKGTDIQV
+139 KKGTDILV
-147 DSLFYN
+147 ESLFYN

-181 HPEIRISLVSD
+181 HPDIRISLVSD
-192 GKKLLSTNGS
+192 GKTLLKTNGS
-202 GRTNEVMAEIYGMKV
+202 GKTNEVMAEIYGMKV

-222 HISGDTSDYHLEGFV
+222 HITGDTSDYHLEGYV
-237 AKPEHSRS
+237 ARPEHSRS

-257 YIKNFVLNKAILE
+257 YIKNFVLNKAIVE
-270 GYHTLLTIGRFPICY
+270 GYHTLLTIGRYPICY

-304 EVRLSKEDQLYDLIV
+304 EVRLSKEEQLYDLIV
-319 TKIREA
+319 EKIREA
-325 FKDKILIPQNDLNHA
+325 FKDKILIPKNDLDHHP
-340 SKKNKVLETF
+340 KKNKVLNSF
-350 EQQKINFEKQQS
+350 EQQKLDFERKQNEVQNRPQS
-362 QIGETSAPYVHDQ
+362 SEDERQEDLSATTL
-375 KDKNH
+375 DK
-380 DVESHKNNLDSTSST
+380 VENQNISQVNED
-395 NNESTEVSNE
+395 NESTLFNDSQYINRNHDDYYFNNQKDILNE
-405 LHNHID
+405 LDNQNET
-411 DSYLQ
+411 L
-416 SQKEVLFDMEQ
+416 EQ
-427 NTSNEYE
+427 EENQNE
-434 ISNQQSNDIKG
+434 NDIKG
-445 TVSQTPH
+445 TVSASTR

-457 MEIVGQVHGTYII
+457 MEVVGQVHGTYII

-498 GEVTNEVQNLLIPLT
+498 GEVTNEVQNLLIPMT
-513 FHFSKDEQMIIDQ
+513 FHFSKDEQFIIDQ
-526 YKDELDKVGVHLEHF
+526 YQEELDRVGVHLEHF

-548 NSYPVWFPKE
+548 NSYPVWFPKA

-570 VLKHK
+570 VLENKK
-575 SVDVK
+575 IDVK
-580 KIRED
+580 KMRED

-608 DLIDQLREAEDPF
+608 DLIDQLREMEDPF

-640 LIKTDYKACVV
+640 LFK
-651 LDMHIGHLK
+651 
-660 SIMELLKSHSIECYV
+660 
-675 HIDLIKGL
+675 
-683 SHDEFACEY
+683 
-692 IIQQYKPKGIVSTK
+692 
-706 AKVIK
+706 
-711 KAKMLNTLTIF
+711 
-722 RVFIIDS
+722 RVM
-729 QALTRSIELI
+729 
-739 KKVEPD
+739 
-745 YVEVLP
+745 
-751 GVASKAVSKIQQ
+751 
-763 ETSASVIAGG
+763 
-773 LIDEQSEIRE
+773 
-783 AISNGAK
+783 
-790 YVTTSYEKLW
+790 

>member
-380 DVESHKNNLDSTSST
+380 DVESHKNNLDSISST

-640 LIKTDYKACVV
+640 LFK
-651 LDMHIGHLK
+651 
-660 SIMELLKSHSIECYV
+660 
-675 HIDLIKGL
+675 
-683 SHDEFACEY
+683 
-692 IIQQYKPKGIVSTK
+692 
-706 AKVIK
+706 
-711 KAKMLNTLTIF
+711 
-722 RVFIIDS
+722 RVM
-729 QALTRSIELI
+729 
-739 KKVEPD
+739 
-745 YVEVLP
+745 
-751 GVASKAVSKIQQ
+751 
-763 ETSASVIAGG
+763 
-773 LIDEQSEIRE
+773 
-783 AISNGAK
+783 
-790 YVTTSYEKLW
+790 

>member
-125 AENGKIIHQKPAKA
+125 AEDGKIIHQKPAKA

-340 SKKNKVLETF
+340 PKKNKVLETF

-380 DVESHKNNLDSTSST
+380 DVESLKNNLDSTSST

-405 LHNHID
+405 LHNYID

-640 LIKTDYKACVV
+640 LFK
-651 LDMHIGHLK
+651 
-660 SIMELLKSHSIECYV
+660 
-675 HIDLIKGL
+675 
-683 SHDEFACEY
+683 
-692 IIQQYKPKGIVSTK
+692 
-706 AKVIK
+706 
-711 KAKMLNTLTIF
+711 
-722 RVFIIDS
+722 RVM
-729 QALTRSIELI
+729 
-739 KKVEPD
+739 
-745 YVEVLP
+745 
-751 GVASKAVSKIQQ
+751 
-763 ETSASVIAGG
+763 
-773 LIDEQSEIRE
+773 
-783 AISNGAK
+783 
-790 YVTTSYEKLW
+790 

>member
-1 MGKIKELETS
+1 MGKIKELQTS

-37 DAQAT
+37 DAQST

-47 VEQSGVS
+47 VEQSGIS
-54 SIRVVDNGTGIAQED
+54 SIRVVDNGTGIEQDD
-69 LGLVFH
+69 LDLVFH
-75 RHATSKIVADDDL
+75 RHATSKLDADDDL

-103 ISSVAKVTLKTCTDN
+103 ISSVAKVTLKTCTDS

-125 AENGKIIHQKPAKA
+125 AENGEILSRKPAKA
-139 KKGTDIQV
+139 KKGTDITV
-147 DSLFYN
+147 ASLFNN

-181 HPEIRISLVSD
+181 HPDIRISLISD
-192 GKKLLSTNGS
+192 GKTLLKTNGS
-202 GRTNEVMAEIYGMKV
+202 GKTNEVMAEIYGIKV

-222 HISGDTSDYHLEGFV
+222 HIQGDTSDYHLEGFV

-257 YIKNFVLNKAILE
+257 YIKNFVLNKAIIE
-270 GYHTLLTIGRFPICY
+270 GYHTLLTIGRYPICY
-285 INIQMD
+285 LNIEMD

-304 EVRLSKEDQLYDLIV
+304 EVRLSKEEQLYQLIV
-319 TKIREA
+319 EKIREA
-325 FKDKILIPQNDLNHA
+325 FKDRILIPQNDLDRRP
-340 SKKNKVLETF
+340 KKNKVLNQF
-350 EQQKINFEKQQS
+350 EQQKIDFERRQQNLN
-362 QIGETSAPYVHDQ
+362 QETATPTY
-375 KDKNH
+375 K
-380 DVESHKNNLDSTSST
+380 TSSDS
-395 NNESTEVSNE
+395 NDDHLNESNYEYDAPDNKDSINESTESIVHNNKRADDKDYFQIQKEILNE
-405 LHNHID
+405 M
-411 DSYLQ
+411 DSDTTNPDNQDINYATKGASEANMSDEIAPKNQQTLYQ
-416 SQKEVLFDMEQ
+416 SQD
-427 NTSNEYE
+427 
-434 ISNQQSNDIKG
+434 SNDIKG
-445 TVSQTPH
+445 KVSNTPS

-457 MEIVGQVHGTYII
+457 MEVVGQVHGTYII

-498 GEVTNEVQNLLIPLT
+498 GEVTNEVQDLLIPLT

-526 YKDELDKVGVHLEHF
+526 YQEELDKVGVHLEHF

-548 NSYPVWFPKE
+548 NSYPVWFPKA

-564 KDMIEL
+564 QDMVEL
-570 VLKHK
+570 VLNDKK
-575 SVDVK
+575 ISVK
-580 KIRED
+580 KMRED

-640 LIKTDYKACVV
+640 LFK
-651 LDMHIGHLK
+651 
-660 SIMELLKSHSIECYV
+660 
-675 HIDLIKGL
+675 
-683 SHDEFACEY
+683 
-692 IIQQYKPKGIVSTK
+692 
-706 AKVIK
+706 
-711 KAKMLNTLTIF
+711 
-722 RVFIIDS
+722 RVM
-729 QALTRSIELI
+729 
-739 KKVEPD
+739 
-745 YVEVLP
+745 
-751 GVASKAVSKIQQ
+751 
-763 ETSASVIAGG
+763 
-773 LIDEQSEIRE
+773 
-783 AISNGAK
+783 
-790 YVTTSYEKLW
+790 

>member
-170 ITDIVNRMAMS
+170 ITDIVNRMTMS

-640 LIKTDYKACVV
+640 LFK
-651 LDMHIGHLK
+651 
-660 SIMELLKSHSIECYV
+660 
-675 HIDLIKGL
+675 
-683 SHDEFACEY
+683 
-692 IIQQYKPKGIVSTK
+692 
-706 AKVIK
+706 
-711 KAKMLNTLTIF
+711 
-722 RVFIIDS
+722 RVM
-729 QALTRSIELI
+729 
-739 KKVEPD
+739 
-745 YVEVLP
+745 
-751 GVASKAVSKIQQ
+751 
-763 ETSASVIAGG
+763 
-773 LIDEQSEIRE
+773 
-783 AISNGAK
+783 
-790 YVTTSYEKLW
+790 

>member
-304 EVRLSKEDQLYDLIV
+304 EVRLSKEEQLYDLIV

-405 LHNHID
+405 LHNNID

-640 LIKTDYKACVV
+640 LFK
-651 LDMHIGHLK
+651 
-660 SIMELLKSHSIECYV
+660 
-675 HIDLIKGL
+675 
-683 SHDEFACEY
+683 
-692 IIQQYKPKGIVSTK
+692 
-706 AKVIK
+706 
-711 KAKMLNTLTIF
+711 
-722 RVFIIDS
+722 RVM
-729 QALTRSIELI
+729 
-739 KKVEPD
+739 
-745 YVEVLP
+745 
-751 GVASKAVSKIQQ
+751 
-763 ETSASVIAGG
+763 
-773 LIDEQSEIRE
+773 
-783 AISNGAK
+783 
-790 YVTTSYEKLW
+790 

>member
-1 MGKIKELETS
+1 MGKIKELQTS

-37 DAQAT
+37 DAHST

-47 VEQSGVS
+47 VEQSGIS
-54 SIRVVDNGTGIAQED
+54 SIRVVDNGTGIEQDD
-69 LGLVFH
+69 LDLVFH
-75 RHATSKIVADDDL
+75 RHATSKIDADDDL

-103 ISSVAKVTLKTCTDN
+103 ISSVAKVTLKTCTDS

-125 AENGKIIHQKPAKA
+125 AENGEILSRKPAKA
-139 KKGTDIQV
+139 KKGTDITV
-147 DSLFYN
+147 ASLFYN

-181 HPEIRISLVSD
+181 HPDIRISLISD
-192 GKKLLSTNGS
+192 GKTLLKTNGS
-202 GRTNEVMAEIYGMKV
+202 GKTNEVMAEIYGIKV

-222 HISGDTSDYHLEGFV
+222 HIQGDTSDYHLEGFV

-257 YIKNFVLNKAILE
+257 YIKNFVLNKAIIE
-270 GYHTLLTIGRFPICY
+270 GYHTLLTIGRYPICY
-285 INIQMD
+285 LNIEMD

-304 EVRLSKEDQLYDLIV
+304 EVRLSKEEQLYQLIV
-319 TKIREA
+319 EKIREA
-325 FKDKILIPQNDLNHA
+325 FKDRILIPQNDLDRRP
-340 SKKNKVLETF
+340 KKNKVLNQF
-350 EQQKINFEKQQS
+350 EQQKIDFERRQQNLN
-362 QIGETSAPYVHDQ
+362 QETATPTY
-375 KDKNH
+375 K
-380 DVESHKNNLDSTSST
+380 TSSDS
-395 NNESTEVSNE
+395 NDDNLNKSNYEYDAPDIKDSINESTESIV
-405 LHNHID
+405 HNNKRAD
-411 DSYLQ
+411 DKDYFQ
-416 SQKEVLFDMEQ
+416 IQKEIL
-427 NTSNEYE
+427 NEMDSDTTNPDNQDINYATKGASEANMSDE
-434 ISNQQSNDIKG
+434 IAPKDQQALYQPQDSNDIKG
-445 TVSQTPH
+445 KVSNTPS

-457 MEIVGQVHGTYII
+457 MEVVGQVHGTYII

-498 GEVTNEVQNLLIPLT
+498 GEVTNEVQDLLIPLT

-526 YKDELDKVGVHLEHF
+526 YQEELDKVGVHLEHF

-548 NSYPVWFPKE
+548 NSYPVWFPKA

-564 KDMIEL
+564 QDMVEL
-570 VLKHK
+570 VLNDKK
-575 SVDVK
+575 ISVK
-580 KIRED
+580 KMRED

-640 LIKTDYKACVV
+640 LFK
-651 LDMHIGHLK
+651 
-660 SIMELLKSHSIECYV
+660 
-675 HIDLIKGL
+675 
-683 SHDEFACEY
+683 
-692 IIQQYKPKGIVSTK
+692 
-706 AKVIK
+706 
-711 KAKMLNTLTIF
+711 
-722 RVFIIDS
+722 RVM
-729 QALTRSIELI
+729 
-739 KKVEPD
+739 
-745 YVEVLP
+745 
-751 GVASKAVSKIQQ
+751 
-763 ETSASVIAGG
+763 
-773 LIDEQSEIRE
+773 
-783 AISNGAK
+783 
-790 YVTTSYEKLW
+790 

>member
-513 FHFSKDEQMIIDQ
+513 FHFSKDEQIIIDQ

-640 LIKTDYKACVV
+640 LFK
-651 LDMHIGHLK
+651 
-660 SIMELLKSHSIECYV
+660 
-675 HIDLIKGL
+675 
-683 SHDEFACEY
+683 
-692 IIQQYKPKGIVSTK
+692 
-706 AKVIK
+706 
-711 KAKMLNTLTIF
+711 
-722 RVFIIDS
+722 RVM
-729 QALTRSIELI
+729 
-739 KKVEPD
+739 
-745 YVEVLP
+745 
-751 GVASKAVSKIQQ
+751 
-763 ETSASVIAGG
+763 
-773 LIDEQSEIRE
+773 
-783 AISNGAK
+783 
-790 YVTTSYEKLW
+790 

>member
-125 AENGKIIHQKPAKA
+125 AEDGKIIHQKPAKA

-340 SKKNKVLETF
+340 PKKNKVLETF

-405 LHNHID
+405 LHNYID

-548 NSYPVWFPKE
+548 NSYPVWFPKV

-640 LIKTDYKACVV
+640 LFK
-651 LDMHIGHLK
+651 
-660 SIMELLKSHSIECYV
+660 
-675 HIDLIKGL
+675 
-683 SHDEFACEY
+683 
-692 IIQQYKPKGIVSTK
+692 
-706 AKVIK
+706 
-711 KAKMLNTLTIF
+711 
-722 RVFIIDS
+722 RVM
-729 QALTRSIELI
+729 
-739 KKVEPD
+739 
-745 YVEVLP
+745 
-751 GVASKAVSKIQQ
+751 
-763 ETSASVIAGG
+763 
-773 LIDEQSEIRE
+773 
-783 AISNGAK
+783 
-790 YVTTSYEKLW
+790 